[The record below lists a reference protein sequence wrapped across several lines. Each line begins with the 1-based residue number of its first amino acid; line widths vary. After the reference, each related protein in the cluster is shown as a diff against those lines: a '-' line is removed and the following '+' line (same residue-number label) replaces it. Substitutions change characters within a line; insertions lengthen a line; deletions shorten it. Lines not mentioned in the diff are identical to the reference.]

1 MRPRLEVVKNINP
14 PWRYYFYFYTR
25 YDNLLPR
32 MNQIVVSSQTHPI
45 IDSVK
50 SILYT
55 ACSEPVFNQAK
66 TQNRSQKAYLEE
78 LGFSALGDPVFG
90 AGKTNVAKN
99 AKLAS
104 ELVELIIA

>member
-1 MRPRLEVVKNINP
+1 MPRPTYIYVCLIKSNSD
-14 PWRYYFYFYTR
+14 YLFS

-66 TQNRSQKAYLEE
+66 SQNRSQKAYLEE
-78 LGFSALGDPVFG
+78 LGFSALGDPMFG
-90 AGKTNVAKN
+90 AAKTNVAKN